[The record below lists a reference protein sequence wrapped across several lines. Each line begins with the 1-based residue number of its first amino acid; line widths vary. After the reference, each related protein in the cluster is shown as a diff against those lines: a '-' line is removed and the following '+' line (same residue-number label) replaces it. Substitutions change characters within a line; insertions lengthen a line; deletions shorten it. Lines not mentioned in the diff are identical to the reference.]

1 MEILLALFALGV
13 AAYLLFRNH
22 TKWGLE
28 TVRSQVFLSG
38 LHSGHTVS
46 DANYAASFGFMEQ
59 LPPEVIQSAS
69 ALSKAEYGGKT
80 FPIIAEA
87 YQRGMKPRLPLWQKL
102 IILGSVRSLQKAVPS
117 QAKSGATPHR
127 HALNLYKFLA

>member
-13 AAYLLFRNH
+13 AAYYFFRNH
-22 TKWGLE
+22 EKWGLE

-38 LHSGHTVS
+38 LHSGNTVP
-46 DANYAASFGFMEQ
+46 DANYAASFGYMEQ
-59 LPPEVIQSAS
+59 LPPEIIQSAA

-87 YQRGMKPRLPLWQKL
+87 YQSGMKPMLPIWQRI
-102 IILGSVRSLQKAVPS
+102 IILGSIWRPQRDIPS
-117 QAKSGATPHR
+117 QVKPGATL
-127 HALNLYKFLA
+127 HALNLYKFLT